1 MLVNGNNTLKK
12 IEKKIKSKLF
22 QLKERSNDPHLPV
35 WLAQY
40 LLAVRE
46 ISFFTSSVCMRLKVS
61 HKKGHVLS
69 HHTDPRVC
77 GYVFSF
83 NPLAISHKQVTTSHL
98 WTNILA
104 YFKMYLNTFYVFT
117 SSCCPLVTC
126 VPFSVLNYYENL
138 ALWNFVSSR
147 FHFNNSVYTTWQ
159 KYFVTQGEGEGQVK
173 FNKT

>member
-1 MLVNGNNTLKK
+1 MEIIPWKRSRKK
-12 IEKKIKSKLF
+12 LNQNYF
-22 QLKERSNDPHLPV
+22 NWRSGQMTPTSLCDSP
-35 WLAQY
+35 AGS
-40 LLAVRE
+40 E
-46 ISFFTSSVCMRLKVS
+46 INFFFHILNMYETKLKVS

-77 GYVFSF
+77 GCVFSF

-117 SSCCPLVTC
+117 SSCYPLVTC
-126 VPFSVLNYYENL
+126 VPFSVFNYYENL

-159 KYFVTQGEGEGQVK
+159 KYFVTQGEGEGQVT

>member
-1 MLVNGNNTLKK
+1 MEIIPWKRSRKK
-12 IEKKIKSKLF
+12 LNQIISTEG
-22 QLKERSNDPHLPV
+22 
-35 WLAQY
+35 
-40 LLAVRE
+40 AVKWPPPPCVTRPIPAGSE
-46 ISFFTSSVCMRLKVS
+46 INFFFHILNMYETKLKVS

-77 GYVFSF
+77 GCVFSF

-117 SSCCPLVTC
+117 SSCYPLVTC
-126 VPFSVLNYYENL
+126 VPFRVFNYYENL

-159 KYFVTQGEGEGQVK
+159 KYFVTQGEGEGEGQVK